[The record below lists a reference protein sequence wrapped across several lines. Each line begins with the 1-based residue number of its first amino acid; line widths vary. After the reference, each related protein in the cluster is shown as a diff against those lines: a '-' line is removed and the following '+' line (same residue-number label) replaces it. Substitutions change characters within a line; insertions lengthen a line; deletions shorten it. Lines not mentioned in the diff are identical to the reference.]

1 MKRLT
6 FIFTVPF
13 LLLISLLP
21 FWMLYAYASIL
32 YYLLYHVAG
41 YRKKVVRKNIKL
53 SGLAKTKK
61 EALVIE
67 RKFYRYLCELF
78 LEMIKVRGMSK
89 KTMMR
94 RFTIS
99 NPALLK
105 NYAKEGKSVFVMTGH
120 YGNFEWL
127 LSLGHHTPHTPHGI
141 YAPLQNPY
149 FDKYLKKVRS
159 IHGSYLISRKKFG
172 EQFTAMQHKKEL
184 AVIGFAA
191 DQSPQSNKKNYFR
204 SFFGHEVPVFTG
216 AERLG
221 KRFDVPV
228 VMAKVRRV
236 KKGYY
241 ETTFNVLAENPNT
254 LPDYA
259 ITAMFYE
266 QLEALIKEDPSLYFW
281 THNRFKLMRQ
291 KQQ

>member
-1 MKRLT
+1 MQRL
-6 FIFTVPF
+6 IYIITVPF
-13 LLLISLLP
+13 LLLISWMP
-21 FWMLYAYASIL
+21 FWLLYAFSNIL
-32 YYLLYHVAG
+32 YYLLYHLAG

-53 SGLAKTKK
+53 SGIAKTNK
-61 EALVIE
+61 EALAIE
-67 RKFYRYLCELF
+67 RKFYRYLCDLF

-94 RFTIS
+94 RFKIT
-99 NPALLK
+99 NPSFLK
-105 NYAKEGKSVFVMTGH
+105 DYAKGNKSVFVMTGH
-120 YGNFEWL
+120 HGNFEWL

-149 FDKYLKKVRS
+149 FDAYLKKVRS
-159 IHGSYLISRKKFG
+159 IHGSYLISRKKFR
-172 EQFTAMQHKKEL
+172 ERFTNMQHNNEL
-184 AVIGFAA
+184 TIIGFAA
-191 DQSPQSNKKNYFR
+191 DQSPQNKKKNYFR
-204 SFFGHEVPVFTG
+204 TFFGHEVPVFTG

-228 VMAKVRRV
+228 VMAKIKRV
-236 KKGYY
+236 KRGYY
-241 ETTFNVLAENPNT
+241 ETTFNVLTDKPNS

-259 ITAMFYE
+259 ITDMFYE

>member
-1 MKRLT
+1 
-6 FIFTVPF
+6 
-13 LLLISLLP
+13 
-21 FWMLYAYASIL
+21 MLYAYANVL
-32 YYLLYHVAG
+32 YYLIYHVAG

-67 RKFYRYLCELF
+67 RKFYRYLCDLF
-78 LEMIKVRGMSK
+78 LEIIKVRGMSK

-94 RFTIS
+94 RFSIT
-99 NPALLK
+99 NPAFLE

-149 FDKYLKKVRS
+149 FDKHLKKVRS
-159 IHGSYLISRKKFG
+159 IHGSYLISRKKFT

-184 AVIGFAA
+184 TVIGFAA
-191 DQSPQSNKKNYFR
+191 DQSPQNNKKNYFR

-228 VMAKVRRV
+228 VMAKIRRV
-236 KKGYY
+236 KRGYY
-241 ETTFNVLAENPNT
+241 ETTFNLLAENPNT
-254 LPDYA
+254 LPNYA
-259 ITAMFYE
+259 ITDMFYE